1 MPGIGSVRFR
11 GTSRKPVLILAR
23 ASLLVVLLVTILET
37 NPANAQR
44 VGGRCEYTA
53 FSGKATITQV
63 TPVRGSQAVL
73 AGLPYRPRRVLFTF
87 SPSTPVANAL
97 YEPGR
102 QYELT
107 LSGGTPPGPG
117 FLKKYGIRPGAA
129 FTAKMDLI
137 RSGTCTPV
145 VFTFRSINLH
155 DFFELQK

>member
-1 MPGIGSVRFR
+1 
-11 GTSRKPVLILAR
+11 
-23 ASLLVVLLVTILET
+23 
-37 NPANAQR
+37 
-44 VGGRCEYTA
+44 VGGRCEYA
-53 FSGKATITQV
+53 DFPGKATITQV

-129 FTAKMDLI
+129 FIAEMDLI

-145 VFTFRSINLH
+145 VFTFRSVNVY
-155 DFFELQK
+155 DFFELKK